1 MSVIPNTSRISSLV
15 ESARPPRLRLAP
27 IDRSDLLTKA
37 IIVFVSGLSL
47 WLAWEYRAYQITL
60 GELWRDPFSRAV
72 LIGGVAYG
80 GMSMFWSI
88 WRLIL
93 AVRYRPV
100 ATVTD
105 DAQLPSLTVVVPAFN
120 EGALVYQTL
129 RRLADA
135 DYPRDK
141 MQIIVVDDGSDDDTW
156 SHISAAAAEIGPVV
170 TPIHCSENR
179 GKRWALWEGFR
190 RGTGEV
196 FVTVDSDSLIERN
209 ALREVVSPMV
219 RDEQVGG
226 VAGNVRVLNR
236 TDALIPRMLAVR
248 YVMTFDYKRAAQS
261 MMAGGTVLCV
271 AGALAAYRRTALM
284 PVLDE
289 WLHQTYLG
297 GPARAGEDHAMTNF
311 INRQGFKVVYQ
322 QTAHV
327 HTKSPATYPAV
338 CKMFLRWARSN
349 IRETVHSAGFMF
361 TPFKQRGLWG
371 VRFNFLMIA
380 LNFVLP
386 YLFMAALLML
396 SIMHPLA
403 FGLKFMAAFV
413 TGSMFTM
420 LFYLWRERDLQAMYA
435 IPYAFY
441 SGVPLLWIGP
451 YALMTSHKSVWLTR
465 NRKAA
470 AAGPET
476 SAGGE
481 APVEAAAVT
490 LPLAPALARAVSGA
504 DQDRSLHRRKSPAG
518 RRRSW
523 RRISA

>member
-1 MSVIPNTSRISSLV
+1 MSVIPNTSRIASLV
-15 ESARPPRLRLAP
+15 EPARPPRLRLAP
-27 IDRSDLLTKA
+27 IDRSDMLSKA
-37 IIVFVSGLSL
+37 IIVFASLMAL
-47 WLAWEYRAYQITL
+47 WLAWEFRAYQITL
-60 GELWRDPFSRAV
+60 GKLWDNPVGRLVLVTGVGYAALSTVWSLWRLV
-72 LIGGVAYG
+72 LAI
-80 GMSMFWSI
+80 
-88 WRLIL
+88 
-93 AVRYRPV
+93 RYRPFP
-100 ATVTD
+100 TVTD
-105 DAQLPSLTVVVPAFN
+105 DAKLPKLTVVVPAFN

-135 DYPRDK
+135 DYPRDR

-156 SHISAAAAEIGPVV
+156 SHISAAARDIGPMV
-170 TPIHCSENR
+170 TPIHCEENR

-190 RGTGEV
+190 RGTGDV

-219 RDEQVGG
+219 HDEQVGG

-236 TDALIPRMLAVR
+236 CDTLIPRMLAVR

-311 INRQGFKVVYQ
+311 INRQGYKVVYQ
-322 QTAHV
+322 RTAHV
-327 HTKSPATYPAV
+327 HTKSPTTYTAV

-349 IRETVHSAGFMF
+349 IRETVHSARFMF
-361 TPFKQRGLWG
+361 TPFKKSGLTG
-371 VRFNFLMIA
+371 VRFNFFMIA

-386 YLFMAALLML
+386 YVFMIGLLIA
-396 SIMHPLA
+396 SILHPIA
-403 FGLKFMAAFV
+403 FGLKFVAAFV

-420 LFYLWRERDLQAMYA
+420 LFYLWRERDLQALYA

-441 SGVPLLWIGP
+441 SGVPLVWIGP

-470 AAGPET
+470 AAPAP
-476 SAGGE
+476 SADKALPSPIATTPGRTLKLNARRGG
-481 APVEAAAVT
+481 AAFDVNVA
-490 LPLAPALARAVSGA
+490 A
-504 DQDRSLHRRKSPAG
+504 RRKSPEG
-518 RRRSW
+518 RRRRA